1 MLLAQNH
8 VCTSGCFWNVSSLR
22 AEAVCISYPGCAPLP
37 LTVAEREDEK
47 GVGVGPQEVEGVW
60 PVAFNSVM
68 KEQNMPSSAGRNS
81 V

>member
-1 MLLAQNH
+1 M
-8 VCTSGCFWNVSSLR
+8 SSLR

-68 KEQNMPSSAGRNS
+68 KEQNMPSFAGRNS